1 LWEGRGEIPLP
12 DPISDTYVLGTF
24 LLFKGEKG
32 KTRQVFQH
40 ILQLQQWGAF
50 GWIAAEIELTRSK

>member
-1 LWEGRGEIPLP
+1 
-12 DPISDTYVLGTF
+12 
-24 LLFKGEKG
+24 LFKGEKE

-50 GWIAAEIELTRSK
+50 GYIAAEIELAR

>member
-1 LWEGRGEIPLP
+1 LP

-24 LLFKGEKG
+24 LLFKREKE